1 MAAFFNWQLD
11 FFLAIFHFF
20 KGFLDFKDRCPL
32 LVEDLISHVNSS
44 SSSSAGVFG
53 ELCRKMPQCCLF
65 RELFVAPRH
74 LSEVMAVMRP
84 ASLRPNRDEDEEG
97 RRVAGRLEELGFQ
110 VGGY

>member
-1 MAAFFNWQLD
+1 MQFS
-11 FFLAIFHFF
+11 ISF

-44 SSSSAGVFG
+44 SSSGRVFDK
-53 ELCRKMPQCCLF
+53 LCRKMPQCCLF

-74 LSEVMAVMRP
+74 LSEVMTLMRP

-110 VGGY
+110 VGGRHK

>member
-1 MAAFFNWQLD
+1 M
-11 FFLAIFHFF
+11 
-20 KGFLDFKDRCPL
+20 
-32 LVEDLISHVNSS
+32 VEDLISRVNS

-97 RRVAGRLEELGFQ
+97 RRVAGRLGELGFQ
-110 VGGY
+110 VGGRHK